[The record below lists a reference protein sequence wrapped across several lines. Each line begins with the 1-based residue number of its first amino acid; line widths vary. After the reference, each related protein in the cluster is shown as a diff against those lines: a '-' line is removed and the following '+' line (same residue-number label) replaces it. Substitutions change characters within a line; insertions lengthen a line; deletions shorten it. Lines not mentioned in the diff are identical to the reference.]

1 MRIFKI
7 FVAVL
12 FLGLASCQTIP
23 VERKNNCACAW
34 QKTNGWEALPKVERE
49 SLA

>member
-1 MRIFKI
+1 MRLLKI

-12 FLGLASCQTIP
+12 FTGLASCQTIP

-34 QKTNGWEALPKVERE
+34 QKLNGWEKLPRVEKE

>member
-1 MRIFKI
+1 MRLIKI

-12 FLGLASCQTIP
+12 LTGLASCQSIP

-34 QKTNGWEALPKVERE
+34 QKTDGWESMQKVETGA
-49 SLA
+49 LA